1 MILPKHRKEIF
12 WLFVYILWLYIT
24 WTVCRLLLIPPLQ
37 QAIGSPWNML
47 VEAVSKFL
55 LWVVPVLVY
64 IKYVLK
70 ADVLSYLKL
79 KTLIGK
85 GILWGLLGCLIPL
98 VIFCSNVF
106 IHHKPLHLSLSAS
119 VWLNVVLLVGLIEE
133 IPFRGLI
140 FQQMQVW
147 WGFWKASLFSSFLF
161 VTIHLPLWIVNG
173 QTSVA
178 VMVSQSIS
186 VFVLG
191 LLFSYLFKR
200 SHSLWSCILMHSIYD
215 FVGSIF

>member
-106 IHHKPLHLSLSAS
+106 IHHKPLHLSLSPS